1 MPREGHCVGEPSYL
15 HFSSFRYEPI
25 HSFPVLKSTIIKYCL
40 PVISRMQKNI
50 TFLAILL
57 LCAATGMAGCTGTPQ
72 IPALPSL
79 AGTPAATPAP
89 SAPAQNNLIV
99 SPTDIMPDNNAV
111 SVIVQEKVYDATI
124 PVVFGGGKGQ
134 YLVKSARVVLYRSD
148 GQVITENLGIKKD
161 DTVRLQG
168 TKQTDRV
175 VVYVSE
181 VNGVEY
187 KVADVLSEYRTR

>member
-1 MPREGHCVGEPSYL
+1 
-15 HFSSFRYEPI
+15 
-25 HSFPVLKSTIIKYCL
+25 
-40 PVISRMQKNI
+40 MQNNI
-50 TFLAILL
+50 VFLAILL
-57 LCAATGMAGCTGTPQ
+57 LCAAIGIAGCTSST
-72 IPALPSL
+72 S
-79 AGTPAATPAP
+79 TPAQPATAASAATQAP
-89 SAPAQNNLIV
+89 SAPPQNNLVV
-99 SPTDIMPDNNAV
+99 SPTDVIPDNNAV

-124 PVVFGGGKGQ
+124 PVVFDGGKGQ

-148 GQVITENLGIKKD
+148 GQVMNANLGIKKGD
-161 DTVRLQG
+161 EARLQG

>member
-1 MPREGHCVGEPSYL
+1 
-15 HFSSFRYEPI
+15 
-25 HSFPVLKSTIIKYCL
+25 
-40 PVISRMQKNI
+40 MQNNNV
-50 TFLAILL
+50 FLAILL
-57 LCAATGMAGCTGTPQ
+57 LCAAIGIAGCTGTPQ
-72 IPALPSL
+72 IPALPST
-79 AGTPAATPAP
+79 AAASAATQAP
-89 SAPAQNNLIV
+89 SAPPQNNLVV
-99 SPTDIMPDNNAV
+99 SPTDVIPDNNAV